1 MKKFFDYKFILLLC
15 LSLIVYFLHREIEF
29 VNKRL
34 HKIEKN
40 FNNLL
45 DYKPNH
51 NILNEK
57 FNVEDLNTTYDL
69 QLPLPTVNLTEP
81 INYDNIQENTDDIDS
96 IEKEV
101 LEEEVID
108 SDDSEELSNINSSEL
123 NINLENIETMSDNNL
138 EEFSNELTDNV
149 QIYSNDNEEE
159 NHTSVMESLED
170 MTKNIEVNYD
180 VDTLLKNKLK
190 ELQEIAKTLNISITR
205 EGSNKKKTKLQLAQ
219 DIISKKK
226 ISKI

>member
-1 MKKFFDYKFILLLC
+1 
-15 LSLIVYFLHREIEF
+15 
-29 VNKRL
+29 
-34 HKIEKN
+34 
-40 FNNLL
+40 
-45 DYKPNH
+45 
-51 NILNEK
+51 
-57 FNVEDLNTTYDL
+57 
-69 QLPLPTVNLTEP
+69 
-81 INYDNIQENTDDIDS
+81 
-96 IEKEV
+96 
-101 LEEEVID
+101 
-108 SDDSEELSNINSSEL
+108 
-123 NINLENIETMSDNNL
+123 MSDNNL